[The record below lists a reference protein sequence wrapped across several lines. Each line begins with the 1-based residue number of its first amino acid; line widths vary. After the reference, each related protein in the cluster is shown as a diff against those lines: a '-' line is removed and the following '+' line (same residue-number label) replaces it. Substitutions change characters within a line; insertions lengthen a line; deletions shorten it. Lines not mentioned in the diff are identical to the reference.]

1 MLTKKQIQLIEDAL
15 LALLNQKIE
24 SGELDNDEQ
33 ELAEEQINETLLAV
47 KAMQE

>member
-1 MLTKKQIQLIEDAL
+1 MLTKKQVELIDDAL

-33 ELAEEQINETLLAV
+33 EKLEEDINEVLLIV
-47 KAMQE
+47 KSLL